1 MGLVFGSIFVVAGT
15 LSPVSSNLKFF
26 FLISNNFIEKRNY
39 KGTLGVYMLQRKL
52 RMKRAKI

>member
-26 FLISNNFIEKRNY
+26 FLISNNFIERNY
-39 KGTLGVYMLQRKL
+39 KVTLGVYMLQRKL